1 MNIIPTK
8 EEADKV
14 RHEIMQLQQ
23 WVATFSENDQRINNL
38 KFHLHQVRAD
48 LEKLI

>member
-1 MNIIPTK
+1 MIVLPTK

-14 RHEIMQLQQ
+14 RHEIIQLQQ
-23 WVATFSENDQRINNL
+23 WVATFTENDQRISNL
-38 KFHLHQVRAD
+38 KFHLHQVRID